1 MAHANLKHTAMVAG
15 LGMLGLAA
23 CSTPGIDYT
32 ARVPAGSLEAAS
44 YRTVGVERFDGP
56 AGGWFAA
63 RFEEMLASATLDGA
77 RWFNAAYPGEMPEGV
92 YEGVISVDWID
103 EYHER
108 EIDRQCVEWDGSFD
122 CERRADVLKHCVS
135 FEVEVTVSPALF
147 DARTGEIVWSGNY
160 SGDAHDRDCETLGEV
175 GTFRDGRWPVDGY
188 RDRHRWG
195 GFGRRYYGGYVV
207 DGLIREAAGETL
219 PAIRRAIAPYNR
231 RAKAKL
237 MTEAVDP
244 VVAGD
249 ARFELAMEAAKKDNF
264 LTACTLFE
272 ELATENPGAPAVTF
286 NLGACAEAEGD
297 FETAQLLY
305 AEAAQSGFDLPAV
318 LEDALKRIG
327 QRRAGEQE
335 LEWLTGAPEGDEAAG
350 S

>member
-1 MAHANLKHTAMVAG
+1 MGVLALAG
-15 LGMLGLAA
+15 CA
-23 CSTPGIDYT
+23 TPGIDYT

-44 YRTVGVERFDGP
+44 YRSVAVERFDGP
-56 AGGWFAA
+56 GGIWFAS
-63 RFEEMLASATLDGA
+63 RFEDMLASATLDGA
-77 RWFNAAYPGEMPEGV
+77 RWFTAAYPGERPDGV
-92 YEGVISVDWID
+92 YEGMIEVDWID

-108 EIDRQCVEWDGSFD
+108 DIDRQCVEWDGIFD
-122 CERRADVLKHCVS
+122 CERRADVVKHCVS

-147 DARTGEIVWSGNY
+147 DARTGEIVWSGRY
-160 SGDAHDRDCETLGEV
+160 SGDARERNCETLGEV
-175 GTFRDGRWPVDGY
+175 GSFRDGRHPRDGY
-188 RDRHRWG
+188 RNRHRWA
-195 GFGRRYYGGYVV
+195 GFGYGYYGGYVV
-207 DGLIREAAGETL
+207 DELIREAAADTL
-219 PAIRRAIAPYNR
+219 PAIRRDIAPYNR

-249 ARFELAMEAAKKDNF
+249 ARFKLAVDAAKKDNF

-272 ELATENPGAPAVTF
+272 ELAAENPGAPALTF
-286 NLGACAEAEGD
+286 NLAACAEASGD

-305 AEAAQSGFDLPAV
+305 AEVAQSRFELPG
-318 LEDALKRIG
+318 LMEDALKRIG

-335 LEWLTGAPEGDEAAG
+335 LEWLTGTSPEDSAEPG